1 MVKVKWQDSIAR
13 SQEVII
19 IGKLLKK
26 FRPIRRLDMQD
37 ILEVVY

>member
-1 MVKVKWQDSIAR
+1 MVKVKWQDLIAR

-19 IGKLLKK
+19 IGKLLKEI
-26 FRPIRRLDMQD
+26 RPIRRLDMQD